1 MRFPSRDDLCCS
13 LSSDY
18 FWQEANE
25 ARACLGM
32 KAEQLPAPVISQKAV
47 ECGQEAAEH
56 VAPAVALLSPEQCLW
71 ECKAQPSPDTAADP
85 WGALSP
91 SSGAEQAQS
100 ALDRVHRAQSLWSW
114 KHNPG
119 PAHGTDSVLPRAAKH
134 AWME

>member
-1 MRFPSRDDLCCS
+1 MRLPSRDDLCCS

-32 KAEQLPAPVISQKAV
+32 KAEQLPAAVISQKAV

-56 VAPAVALLSPEQCLW
+56 VAPAGALLSPEQHLQ

-85 WGALSP
+85 GGPEPLIWG
-91 SSGAEQAQS
+91 
-100 ALDRVHRAQSLWSW
+100 
-114 KHNPG
+114 
-119 PAHGTDSVLPRAAKH
+119 
-134 AWME
+134 